1 RPQRIAIG
9 SKAKKSGT
17 YFDRHS
23 YPVTTNA
30 AVRRS
35 ADPGEVEI
43 TMPIENKTVSV
54 STLLGLAVIGMA
66 LGLPGPAPAK
76 SSSAT
81 TQTTQLKEEGFIQIG
96 GIGQWVTI
104 KGDDKH
110 NPVILF
116 LHGGPGDAGSPFAES
131 VFGTWEKDF
140 TLVQWDQRG
149 AGRTY
154 GKTGPS
160 IEATM
165 TIDRMVRDGIEVSE
179 YVTKHLGKKKIILV
193 GGSWGSILGIYMA
206 KQRPDLFYA
215 YIGMAQL
222 VNERA
227 GQAASYAR
235 VLQLACA
242 ADDQKT
248 VKALEA
254 LGPPPWDSLRKWPV
268 FHKALLAYQAK
279 RVTAASPPIVIDP
292 AYASAAE
299 RAQYDE
305 ADDFSFIH
313 FFGMTMSGPM
323 ETVDLPA
330 LGTDFAIPIFFVQG
344 QEDINAL
351 PELAK
356 AYLDTIKA
364 PQKQFISV
372 PGTGH
377 EDSVESLK
385 VTLELLT
392 KQVRPNAIER

>member
-1 RPQRIAIG
+1 
-9 SKAKKSGT
+9 
-17 YFDRHS
+17 
-23 YPVTTNA
+23 
-30 AVRRS
+30 
-35 ADPGEVEI
+35 
-43 TMPIENKTVSV
+43 MLIETKRAYV
-54 STLLGLAVIGMA
+54 STLLGLAVICMA
-66 LGLPGPAPAK
+66 VGLPGAALAK
-76 SSSAT
+76 GSGSTA
-81 TQTTQLKEEGFIQIG
+81 QNAQFKEEGFVQIG
-96 GIGQWVTI
+96 GIGQWITI
-104 KGDDKH
+104 KGDDKR

-116 LHGGPGDAGSPFAES
+116 LHGGPGDALSPFADS
-131 VFGTWEKDF
+131 LFGTWERDF

-165 TIDRMVRDGIEVSE
+165 TIDRMVQDGIEVSA
-179 YVTKHLGKKKIILV
+179 YLAKHLGKKKIILV

-215 YIGMAQL
+215 YIGKAQL

-235 VLQLACA
+235 VLQLARV

-268 FHKALLAYQAK
+268 FHKALLSYQAK
-279 RVTAASPPIVIDP
+279 RVTAASPPITIDP

-305 ADDFSFIH
+305 ADDFSWVH

-323 ETVDLPA
+323 EKVDLPA

-385 VTLELLT
+385 VTLELLR
-392 KQVRPNAIER
+392 KQVRPNAIEQ

>member
-1 RPQRIAIG
+1 MTSGARRLGEIG
-9 SKAKKSGT
+9 RKRAC
-17 YFDRHS
+17 
-23 YPVTTNA
+23 A
-30 AVRRS
+30 
-35 ADPGEVEI
+35 
-43 TMPIENKTVSV
+43 
-54 STLLGLAVIGMA
+54 STLLGLAAIAMA
-66 LGLPGPAPAK
+66 VGLPGTALAK
-76 SSSAT
+76 GSEAT
-81 TQTTQLKEEGFIQIG
+81 AHTMQLKEEGFVQIG
-96 GIGQWVTI
+96 GIGQWITI
-104 KGDDKH
+104 KGNDKR

-116 LHGGPGDAGSPFAES
+116 LHGGPGDAYSPFAES
-131 VFGTWEKDF
+131 LFGTWAKDF

-165 TIDRMVRDGIEVSE
+165 TLARMVQDGIEVSE
-179 YVTKHLGKKKIILV
+179 YLTKHLGKRKIILV

-215 YIGMAQL
+215 YIGMGQM

-227 GQAASYAR
+227 NQSASYAR
-235 VLQLACA
+235 LLQLARA
-242 ADDQKT
+242 SDDQKT
-248 VKALEA
+248 IKALEA

-268 FHKALLAYQAK
+268 FHKALLSYQAK
-279 RVTAASPPIVIDP
+279 RVTAASPPMVRDP

-299 RAQYDE
+299 RAQYEE
-305 ADDFSFIH
+305 ADDFSFVH
-313 FFGMTMSGPM
+313 FFGLTMSGPL

-330 LGTDFAIPIFFVQG
+330 LGADFAIPIFFVQG

-385 VTLELLT
+385 VTLELL
-392 KQVRPNAIER
+392 KKEVRPNALER

>member
-1 RPQRIAIG
+1 M
-9 SKAKKSGT
+9 SKQQSTGKCYLCGNVVGRAAMTRHLTRCSQPEIRVPIKSK
-17 YFDRHS
+17 R
-23 YPVTTNA
+23 A
-30 AVRRS
+30 CA
-35 ADPGEVEI
+35 
-43 TMPIENKTVSV
+43 
-54 STLLGLAVIGMA
+54 STLLGLAAIGMA
-66 LGLPGPAPAK
+66 IILSGAALAQ

-81 TQTTQLKEEGFIQIG
+81 APNMQLKEGGFVQIG
-96 GIGQWVTI
+96 GIGQWITI
-104 KGDDKH
+104 HGTDKH

-116 LHGGPGDAGSPFAES
+116 LHGGPGDAWSPFAES
-131 VFGTWEKDF
+131 WFGTWEKDF

-165 TIDRMVRDGIEVSE
+165 TIDRMVQDGIEVSE
-179 YVTKHLGKKKIILV
+179 YLTKHLGKKKIILV

-206 KQRPDLFYA
+206 KQRPDLFCA
-215 YIGMAQL
+215 YIGMAQM

-235 VLQLACA
+235 VLQLARA
-242 ADDQKT
+242 AGDQKT

-254 LGPPPWDSLRKWPV
+254 NGPPPWDSIRKWPV

-279 RVTAASPPIVIDP
+279 RVTAAAPPTAIDP

-356 AYLDTIKA
+356 AYFDTIKA

-385 VTLELLT
+385 VTLDLL
-392 KQVRPNAIER
+392 KNQVRPNAVER

>member
-1 RPQRIAIG
+1 MLIE
-9 SKAKKSGT
+9 SKRT
-17 YFDRHS
+17 C
-23 YPVTTNA
+23 
-30 AVRRS
+30 
-35 ADPGEVEI
+35 
-43 TMPIENKTVSV
+43 VS
-54 STLLGLAVIGMA
+54 SLLGCAAIVMV
-66 LGLPGPAPAK
+66 LGLSGIALAK
-76 SSSAT
+76 SSDAT
-81 TQTTQLKEEGFIQIG
+81 AQTAQLKEEGFIQIG
-96 GIGQWVTI
+96 GIGQWITI
-104 KGDDKH
+104 KGNDKR

-116 LHGGPGDAGSPFAES
+116 LHGGPGDAWSPFADS
-131 VFGTWEKDF
+131 WFGAWEKDF

-160 IEATM
+160 IETTM
-165 TIDRMVRDGIEVSE
+165 TIDRMVQDGIEVSE
-179 YVTKHLGKKKIILV
+179 YLTKHLGKKRIILV

-227 GQAASYAR
+227 NQAASYAR
-235 VLQLACA
+235 VLQLARA
-242 ADDQKT
+242 ADDQTT

-279 RVTAASPPIVIDP
+279 RVTGASPPTAIDP

-305 ADDFSFIH
+305 ADDFSFVH
-313 FFGMTMSGPM
+313 FLGMKMSGPM
-323 ETVDLPA
+323 ESVDLPA

-364 PQKQFISV
+364 PRKQFISV
-372 PGTGH
+372 PGAGH
-377 EDSVESLK
+377 EDSVESLR
-385 VTLELLT
+385 VTLELLRT
-392 KQVRPNAIER
+392 QVRPNAIER

>member
-1 RPQRIAIG
+1 
-9 SKAKKSGT
+9 
-17 YFDRHS
+17 
-23 YPVTTNA
+23 
-30 AVRRS
+30 
-35 ADPGEVEI
+35 
-43 TMPIENKTVSV
+43 MPIESKRACA
-54 STLLGLAVIGMA
+54 STLLGLAAIGIA
-66 LGLPGPAPAK
+66 LGVPGTALGK
-76 SSSAT
+76 NSVAT
-81 TQTTQLKEEGFIQIG
+81 GHTMQLKEEGFIQIG
-96 GIGQWVTI
+96 GIGQWITI
-104 KGDDKH
+104 KGDNKR

-116 LHGGPGDAGSPFAES
+116 LHGGPGDAWSPFADS
-131 VFGTWEKDF
+131 WFGTWEKDF

-165 TIDRMVRDGIEVSE
+165 TIDRMVQDGIEVSE
-179 YVTKHLGKKKIILV
+179 YLTKHLGKKKIILI

-222 VNERA
+222 VNERN

-235 VLQLACA
+235 VLQLARA
-242 ADDQKT
+242 ADDQTT

-279 RVTAASPPIVIDP
+279 QVTVASPPITIDP

-330 LGTDFAIPIFFVQG
+330 LGTDFAIPIFFIQG

-351 PELAK
+351 PELPK

-372 PGTGH
+372 RGTGH
-377 EDSVESLK
+377 EPSGESLK
-385 VTLELLT
+385 VTLELLR
-392 KQVRPNAIER
+392 KQVRPNAIEH

>member
-1 RPQRIAIG
+1 MPTKRKRA
-9 SKAKKSGT
+9 
-17 YFDRHS
+17 Y
-23 YPVTTNA
+23 A
-30 AVRRS
+30 A
-35 ADPGEVEI
+35 
-43 TMPIENKTVSV
+43 
-54 STLLGLAVIGMA
+54 TLLGLAVIGMA
-66 LGLPGPAPAK
+66 VGLSGTALAQSPG
-76 SSSAT
+76 AT
-81 TQTTQLKEEGFIQIG
+81 ASTMQLKEEGFIQIG
-96 GIGQWVTI
+96 GIGQWITI
-104 KGDDKH
+104 KGEDKR

-131 VFGTWEKDF
+131 VFGAWEKDF

-165 TIDRMVRDGIEVSE
+165 TIARMVQDGIEVSE
-179 YVTKHLGKKKIILV
+179 YLTKHLSKKKIILV

-235 VLQLACA
+235 VLQLAR
-242 ADDQKT
+242 ADGDQKT

-254 LGPPPWDSLRKWPV
+254 LGPPPWDSIRKWPV

-305 ADDFSFIH
+305 ADDFSWVH

-385 VTLELLT
+385 VTLELLR
-392 KQVRPNAIER
+392 KQVRPNAIKQ

>member
-1 RPQRIAIG
+1 
-9 SKAKKSGT
+9 
-17 YFDRHS
+17 
-23 YPVTTNA
+23 
-30 AVRRS
+30 
-35 ADPGEVEI
+35 
-43 TMPIENKTVSV
+43 MPTKRKRAYA

-66 LGLPGPAPAK
+66 VGLSGTALAQ
-76 SSSAT
+76 SSGAT
-81 TQTTQLKEEGFIQIG
+81 ASTMQLKEEGFIQIG
-96 GIGQWVTI
+96 GIGQWITI
-104 KGDDKH
+104 KGEDKR

-116 LHGGPGDAGSPFAES
+116 LHGGPGDAWSPFADS
-131 VFGTWEKDF
+131 WFGSWEKDF

-154 GKTGPS
+154 GKSGPS

-165 TIDRMVRDGIEVSE
+165 TIARMVQDGIEVSE
-179 YVTKHLGKKKIILV
+179 YLTKHLGKKKIILV

-215 YIGMAQL
+215 YIGMGQL

-235 VLQLACA
+235 VLQLARA

-254 LGPPPWDSLRKWPV
+254 LGPPPWDSIRKWPV

-279 RVTAASPPIVIDP
+279 RVTAASPPIAINP

-313 FFGMTMSGPM
+313 FFGMTASGPM
-323 ETVDLPA
+323 QTVDLPS

-364 PQKQFISV
+364 PRKQFISV

-377 EDSVESLK
+377 EDSVESLR
-385 VTLELLT
+385 VTLELLRT
-392 KQVRPNAIER
+392 QVRPNAIRQ